1 MGIYEISLATVV
13 GINIILAL
21 GLNMISGFCGQIS
34 LGHAAFYGIGAYTA
48 AILEM
53 IVDQTGSSK
62 AAILAKTGV
71 PIPLT
76 IAAGMITAGIAG
88 LVVGLASLR
97 VRHDFLAIT
106 TMGVGFL
113 FLGIVR
119 QQEML
124 GGELGIS
131 GIPSVGLGKI
141 GYLVVVLIIAVLSA
155 AFSLWIK
162 RSWMGFA
169 FDAVADD
176 EDTAR
181 VVTVDVGVYKLAAFA
196 MGTAMA
202 GVAGGLYTYF
212 ARFLMPDDF
221 GFITSITVLSMVA
234 VGGIGSVYGVIAATI
249 ILTLMPEFF
258 RFISDYKLLV
268 YGTLLFAVMR
278 FAPDGLAGFTRD
290 LLARFKAKRHT
301 QETA

>member
-34 LGHAAFYGIGAYTA
+34 LGHAAFYGVGAYVCA
-48 AILEM
+48 L
-53 IVDQTGSSK
+53 
-62 AAILAKTGV
+62 LAKAGT
-71 PIPLT
+71 PLPVA
-76 IAAGMITAGIAG
+76 ISIGMLAAGIVG
-88 LVVGLASLR
+88 LMVGLASLR

-119 QQEML
+119 QQEIL

-131 GIPSVGLGKI
+131 GIPSSGFGKT
-141 GYLVVVLIIAVLSA
+141 GYLVLVLTLAALTA

-181 VVTVDVGVYKLAAFA
+181 VLTVDVSAYKLAAFA

-202 GVAGGLYTYF
+202 GVAGGLYAFF

-234 VGGIGSVYGVIAATI
+234 VGGIGSVFGVMVATI

-268 YGTLLFAVMR
+268 YGALLFAVMR
-278 FAPDGLAGFTRD
+278 FAPEGLAG
-290 LLARFKAKRHT
+290 LARSSLVRMKLKSRV
-301 QETA
+301 EGEVSG

>member
-13 GINIILAL
+13 GIHIILAL
-21 GLNMISGFCGQIS
+21 GLNMITGFCGQIS
-34 LGHAAFYGIGAYTA
+34 LGHAAFYGVGAYTSA
-48 AILEM
+48 L
-53 IVDQTGSSK
+53 
-62 AAILAKTGV
+62 LAKAGMPL
-71 PIPLT
+71 PIA
-76 IAAGMITAGIAG
+76 ISAGMISAGVVG

-119 QQEML
+119 QQEVL

-131 GIPSVGLGKI
+131 GIPSSGLDKI
-141 GYLVVVLIIAVLSA
+141 GYLALVLVLA
-155 AFSLWIK
+155 AFFTAFSLWIK

-181 VVTVDVGVYKLAAFA
+181 VLSVDVGAYKLVAFA
-196 MGTAMA
+196 MGTAIA

-221 GFITSITVLSMVA
+221 GFITSISVLSMVA
-234 VGGIGSVYGVIAATI
+234 VGGIGSVFGVIVATI
-249 ILTLMPEFF
+249 MLTLMPEFF

-278 FAPDGLAGFTRD
+278 FAPEGLAG
-290 LLARFKAKRHT
+290 LARVLLQRVKPKVGAVKEVT
-301 QETA
+301 

>member
-34 LGHAAFYGIGAYTA
+34 LGHAAFYGVGAYTCALLAKSGTPFAA
-48 AILEM
+48 AIGAGML
-53 IVDQTGSSK
+53 
-62 AAILAKTGV
+62 
-71 PIPLT
+71 
-76 IAAGMITAGIAG
+76 AAGIVG

-106 TMGVGFL
+106 TMGGGFL

-119 QQEML
+119 QQEIL

-131 GIPSVGLGKI
+131 GIPSSGFGKI
-141 GYLVVVLIIAVLSA
+141 GYLVMVLALA
-155 AFSLWIK
+155 ALTTVFSLWIK

-181 VVTVDVGVYKLAAFA
+181 VMTVDVSAYKLAAFA

-234 VGGIGSVYGVIAATI
+234 VGGIGSVFGVIVATV

-268 YGTLLFAVMR
+268 YGALLFAVMR
-278 FAPDGLAGFTRD
+278 FAPEGLAG
-290 LLARFKAKRHT
+290 LAGRVFARTKRKARLEDEAT
-301 QETA
+301 

>member
-21 GLNMISGFCGQIS
+21 GLNTITGFCGQIS
-34 LGHAAFYGIGAYTA
+34 LGHAAFYGVGAYTCA
-48 AILEM
+48 L
-53 IVDQTGSSK
+53 
-62 AAILAKTGV
+62 LAKAGT
-71 PIPLT
+71 PLPLA
-76 IAAGMITAGIAG
+76 IAAGMISAGAVG

-113 FLGIVR
+113 FLGVVR
-119 QQEML
+119 QQEIL

-131 GIPSVGLGKI
+131 GVPSPGLGKI
-141 GYLVVVLIIAVLSA
+141 GYLVLVLFLVALFT
-155 AFSLWIK
+155 AFNLWIK

-181 VVTVDVGVYKLAAFA
+181 VMSVDVGAYKLVAFA

-202 GVAGGLYTYF
+202 GVAGGLYAYF

-221 GFITSITVLSMVA
+221 GFITSISVLSMVA
-234 VGGIGSVYGVIAATI
+234 VGGIGSVFGVIVATI

-278 FAPDGLAGFTRD
+278 FAPEGLAG
-290 LLARFKAKRHT
+290 LARSLIDCIKPEVDTEKEA
-301 QETA
+301 A